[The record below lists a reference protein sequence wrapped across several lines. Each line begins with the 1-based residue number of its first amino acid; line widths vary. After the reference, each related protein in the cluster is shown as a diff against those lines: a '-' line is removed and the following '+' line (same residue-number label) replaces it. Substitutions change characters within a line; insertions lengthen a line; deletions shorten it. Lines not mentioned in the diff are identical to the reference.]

1 MPRVLFL
8 LTNKDEPLAA
18 EMLRRQAQEPD
29 CQLDVVDLTAPE
41 VDYDALLEKIFNAD
55 SVQSW

>member
-8 LTNKDEPLAA
+8 LTHKDEPLAA
-18 EMLRRQAQEPD
+18 EMLRQLAQQPD
-29 CQLDVVDLTAPE
+29 CQLEVVDLTLPE
-41 VDYDALLEKIFNAD
+41 VDYDALLEKIFSAD